1 MQPEPECRV
10 LSIQSHV
17 VRGFVGNKS
26 AAFPLQVLGF
36 EVDTVNTVQF
46 SNHTG
51 YDHWKGQVMTADEL
65 QTLYEGLRLND
76 VTRYD
81 YVLTGYTRDT
91 SFLEKVMEIIQELR
105 VQNPKLVYVCD
116 PVMGDKRNGD
126 GYMYV
131 PEILLPVYKEKVV
144 PLADIITPNQYEAE
158 ILAGRKMNT
167 EQEAVE
173 VMDVLHE
180 MGPDT
185 VVITSSDLPSRLG
198 SNYLVTLGSQRK
210 GAVCV
215 EFAHS
220 PCDHMDLPGCPSF
233 LPPPRTCGLKVT
245 AAGSQVTERIRME
258 IPKVDAVFVG
268 TGDLFAAMLLAWT
281 HQHPNNLKIACEKTV
296 SALQHI
302 VTRTIANAKAMA
314 GPDKV
319 PSAGQLELRVIQ
331 SKHQIENPEIIIH
344 ATTI

>member
-36 EVDTVNTVQF
+36 EVDLINSVQF

-51 YDHWKGQVMTADEL
+51 YDHWKGQTMTAEEL
-65 QTLYEGLRLND
+65 QTLYEGLQLND

-81 YVLTGYTRDT
+81 YVLT
-91 SFLEKVMEIIQELR
+91 
-105 VQNPKLVYVCD
+105 VCD

-131 PEILLPVYKEKVV
+131 PENLLPAYKEKVV

-167 EQEAVE
+167 EKEAIE
-173 VMDVLHE
+173 VMDILHA

-185 VVITSSDLPSRLG
+185 VVITSSDLPSALG
-198 SNYLVTLGSQRK
+198 DNYLVTLGSQRK
-210 GAVCV
+210 VI
-215 EFAHS
+215 
-220 PCDHMDLPGCPSF
+220 
-233 LPPPRTCGLKVT
+233 
-245 AAGSQVTERIRME
+245 AGGSRVTERIRME

-302 VTRTIANAKAMA
+302 VTRTISNAKALA
-314 GPDKV
+314 GPGKK
-319 PSAGQLELRVIQ
+319 PSAAQLELRVVQ
-331 SKHQIENPEIIIH
+331 SKRQIENPEIIIH

>member
-1 MQPEPECRV
+1 MSPRSP
-10 LSIQSHV
+10 LSPHGQWCPVCDS
-17 VRGFVGNKS
+17 
-26 AAFPLQVLGF
+26 
-36 EVDTVNTVQF
+36 
-46 SNHTG
+46 G
-51 YDHWKGQVMTADEL
+51 YDHWKGQVMTAGEL

-105 VQNPKLVYVCD
+105 RQNPKLVYVCD

-167 EQEAVE
+167 EKEAIE

-198 SNYLVTLGSQRK
+198 GNYLVTLGSQRK
-210 GAVCV
+210 VIHCGSSVSV
-215 EFAHS
+215 EREAQNQIA
-220 PCDHMDLPGCPSF
+220 L
-233 LPPPRTCGLKVT
+233 
-245 AAGSQVTERIRME
+245 E
-258 IPKVDAVFVG
+258 II
-268 TGDLFAAMLLAWT
+268 
-281 HQHPNNLKIACEKTV
+281 HIACEKTV

-302 VTRTIANAKAMA
+302 VTRTIANAKALA
-314 GPDKV
+314 GPGKS
-319 PSAGQLELRVIQ
+319 PSPAQLELRVIQ
-331 SKHQIENPEIIIH
+331 SKQQIENPEIIIN
-344 ATTI
+344 ATII